1 MRVEI
6 TLLVGAL
13 GIHYARGH
21 GTQMYNPTPWQ
32 ATSDCSWA
40 APGYKRYFCME
51 NPGYYDFDLKV
62 PTNCTG
68 NCHVA
73 VADGKITI
81 GDPAFSTNYTTAPG
95 QKPTIPEEMF
105 DAWLPEWRRKT
116 WTGAGEFRLNPWNAP
131 GSAPVYGNGCGV
143 NGGNPD
149 GCTGGGED
157 LGQCC
162 GKPGVSWDCGG
173 YSGGKSAVEHY
184 QDGLFGEPQVTTWTR
199 GRNAHVYWTSDA
211 YARGGYAY
219 RLCRVPDGQYWK
231 VTEECFQQGHLN
243 FAGKT
248 SYIYWKPY
256 WNFFHGGWIPV
267 DLITTKIGTTPE
279 GSEWAK
285 INLPNEPSIGDM
297 WAFNDV
303 VKVPKSLTPGD
314 YVLSFRWDC
323 LESPQIYSACANIKI
338 E

>member
-13 GIHYARGH
+13 GLHYARG
-21 GTQMYNPTPWQ
+21 QMYNPTPWQ
-32 ATSDCSWA
+32 ANSDCSSSGIFSG
-40 APGYKRYFCME
+40 PGDC
-51 NPGYYDFDLKV
+51 DFDLKV
-62 PTNCTG
+62 DTNCTG
-68 NCHVA
+68 NCFAA

-81 GDPAFSTNYTTAPG
+81 GEQAFSTNFTFAPG
-95 QKPTIPEEMF
+95 QEPTIPEEMF

-116 WTGAGEFRLNPWNAP
+116 WTGAGEFRLNPWNSP
-131 GSAPVYGNGCGV
+131 GSAPIYGNGCGI

-162 GKPGVSWDCGG
+162 GKPGVDWDCGG
-173 YSGGKSAVEHY
+173 YSGGKSALEHY
-184 QDGLFGEPQVTTWTR
+184 QDGLFVEPRVTTWTR
-199 GRNAHVYWTSDA
+199 GRTAEVYWSSNA
-211 YARGGYAY
+211 YYRGGYAY

-243 FAGKT
+243 FAGYSYTT

-256 WNFFHGGWIPV
+256 WNYFVGGWIPV
-267 DLITTKIGTTPE
+267 ELITTKTGTTPE

-285 INLPNEPSIGDM
+285 ITLPKEASISDM
-297 WAFNDV
+297 WAFQDRV
-303 VKVPKSLTPGD
+303 EVPESLEPGD

-323 LESPQIYSACANIKI
+323 LESPQIWSSCANIKI